1 MFVLPS
7 CLMLNIEHGQI
18 KFGDYGHLDMDLN
31 NIKDE
36 IDYTFNLIGS
46 TIRFMVLLFLDI
58 LLEPL

>member
-1 MFVLPS
+1 
-7 CLMLNIEHGQI
+7 MLNIEHGQI

-36 IDYTFNLIGS
+36 IDYTFNLIGY